1 MSNEEDKCRKTKKL
15 KYVYRGIRRRAWGKW
30 AAEIR
35 DPKKG
40 GRVWLGTYDT
50 PEEAARAYDV
60 AAIEIRG
67 NKAKLNFPNDISIS
81 SGSSKPNL
89 VSPTPPET
97 STAST
102 ATMNTATPGIF
113 LPWDD
118 DEEYFP
124 IIADSEMS
132 IWDDTFTTLF
142 ND

>member
-1 MSNEEDKCRKTKKL
+1 MSDEEKCKKAKKL

-67 NKAKLNFPNDISIS
+67 NKAKLNFPNNNNIIN
-81 SGSSKPNL
+81 KPKL
-89 VSPTPPET
+89 EET
-97 STAST
+97 CTAST
-102 ATMNTATPGIF
+102 ATTAKPEKF
-113 LPWDD
+113 LPHLPWDD
-118 DEEYFP
+118 DVDFP
-124 IIADSEMS
+124 MIGDSDMS

-142 ND
+142 SD